1 MLDIAPKALAPD
13 VLPPKKGFYRRI
25 EQEPLGIVLDI
36 AVWTYLQVRDGSTP
50 VINAI
55 SFLLIVGTSLL
66 AMVNL
71 YFGKKEA

>member
-1 MLDIAPKALAPD
+1 MSIRALHTPH
-13 VLPPKKGFYRRI
+13 
-25 EQEPLGIVLDI
+25 
-36 AVWTYLQVRDGSTP
+36 LQVRDGSKP

-55 SFLLIVGTSLL
+55 FFLLIVGTSLL